1 MAKYSYILGKSG
13 ERVKLE
19 ESDSDGPKRT
29 VEYEYDQL
37 YRLIKETISKT
48 TDGKVVNYLVDTS
61 GMLSYVLAEYDHEDN
76 LIVYYTRGDDLI
88 SQERQGQKHYYLY
101 DGHNSVR
108 ILVDEEGNIT
118 DTYTYDAFGNL
129 IDRTGTT
136 ENDYLYCGEQFNGTT
151 GLYYLRA
158 RYMNPST
165 GTFISMDKYQ
175 GTINDPI
182 SLHKYLYANS
192 NPVMYNDPTGYQTA
206 TLEETMEVV
215 AILGILA
222 TTIVMF
228 TKCLGPVFE
237 TISFLTTE
245 INLDYTSPVIT
256 YIEDTVWYLFNGGI
270 TVGDTAE
277 DIREDV
283 IYKAEEK
290 SNNKDKTKNLGDAKV
305 KDLKRIPKNKIK
317 ELGGEDYTQ
326 PTKRDGGKSRSDLYW
341 NPKTGDVYSVP
352 KGGGI
357 PQWVDNIPIN

>member
-1 MAKYSYILGKSG
+1 M
-13 ERVKLE
+13 
-19 ESDSDGPKRT
+19 
-29 VEYEYDQL
+29 
-37 YRLIKETISKT
+37 YR
-48 TDGKVVNYLVDTS
+48 
-61 GMLSYVLAEYDHEDN
+61 
-76 LIVYYTRGDDLI
+76 
-88 SQERQGQKHYYLY
+88 
-101 DGHNSVR
+101 
-108 ILVDEEGNIT
+108 
-118 DTYTYDAFGNL
+118 
-129 IDRTGTT
+129 
-136 ENDYLYCGEQFNGTT
+136 
-151 GLYYLRA
+151 
-158 RYMNPST
+158 
-165 GTFISMDKYQ
+165 
-175 GTINDPI
+175 
-182 SLHKYLYANS
+182 
-192 NPVMYNDPTGYQTA
+192 DPTGYQTA

-222 TTIVMF
+222 TTIVMS

-326 PTKRDGGKSRSDLYW
+326 PIKRDGGKSRSDLYW
-341 NPKTGDVYSVP
+341 NPKTGDVIRYP
-352 KGGGI
+352 KVVVYHNG
-357 PQWVDNIPIN
+357 